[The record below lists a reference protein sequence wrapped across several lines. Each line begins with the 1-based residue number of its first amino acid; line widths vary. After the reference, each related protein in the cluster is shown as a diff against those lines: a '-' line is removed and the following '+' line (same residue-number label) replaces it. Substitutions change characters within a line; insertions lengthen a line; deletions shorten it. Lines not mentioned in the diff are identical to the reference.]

1 MSISLGTA
9 EELSCLHNAERPIIY
24 RDFRTSNSLMDNVEC
39 QLLPHAFFSFFL
51 VLLIPSNANA
61 HMFGI
66 FVFLF
71 PLPQDYIAKLSDFD
85 LTNVGPKGDQTHVS
99 TRVTGAYDYASLN
112 M

>member
-1 MSISLGTA
+1 
-9 EELSCLHNAERPIIY
+9 
-24 RDFRTSNSLMDNVEC
+24 MDYVEC
-39 QLLPHAFFSFFL
+39 QLLSHARFLLLFL

-71 PLPQDYIAKLSDFD
+71 PLPQDYIAKPSDFD

-99 TRVTGAYDYASLN
+99 TRVTRVTGAYDYASLN